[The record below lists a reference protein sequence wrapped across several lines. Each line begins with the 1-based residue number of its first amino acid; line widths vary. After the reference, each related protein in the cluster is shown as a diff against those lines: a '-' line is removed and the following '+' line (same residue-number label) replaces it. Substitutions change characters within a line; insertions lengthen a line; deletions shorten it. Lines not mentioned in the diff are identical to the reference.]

1 MKKYK
6 KGGKKF
12 PDLNGDGKVTFAD
25 VLKGRGVKKA
35 GKGMKYKNGGK
46 LDGITSVTKGGRRVT
61 EVNTSG
67 EGLERSVTTRKKN
80 MKRGVKLKSK
90 IVKQSAGGN
99 TITKKKM
106 KDGQVTKSKTRSVSD
121 KAAAR
126 AAKKIENI
134 VRKSRGLK

>member
-1 MKKYK
+1 MKSMKKYK

-12 PDLNGDGKVTFAD
+12 PDLNNDGKVTFAD
-25 VLKGRGVKKA
+25 VLKGRGVKEA
-35 GKGMKYKNGGK
+35 GKGMKYKKGGK

-90 IVKQSAGGN
+90 IV
-99 TITKKKM
+99 
-106 KDGQVTKSKTRSVSD
+106 
-121 KAAAR
+121 
-126 AAKKIENI
+126 
-134 VRKSRGLK
+134 